1 MTDNTQTST
10 NNDTQVEENKLGD
23 FLQEIQKFRSWFS
36 WVNFLILCFLS
47 GLSSF
52 IYTIIF
58 LDVKMGKALV
68 KASMANEHV
77 SNLTNL
83 YDFFL
88 PPIASMAYTI
98 CFAYAGI
105 VMALHY
111 TYAFFNKDYAKAE
124 PLMKIVGEAGGL
136 ITAAAIT
143 PAAIKSSWGMGIV
156 VGLWI
161 SIPNLG
167 LMEIGQEL
175 LTTYTVILL
184 AIALGFLV
192 GTIALK
198 KNHKFSI
205 TELSIDTN
213 MLTQIISCPKKS
225 KNLAIA
231 ALVCGGLIFIAI
243 QIIQVKSG
251 AESWSSLA
259 KLVEDYCIGE
269 NVCGTCPAKD

>member
-1 MTDNTQTST
+1 MQDNT
-10 NNDTQVEENKLGD
+10 NNPSKGGRHGDMIKLTECLKD
-23 FLQEIQKFRSWFS
+23 IQRFRSWFG
-36 WVNFLILCFLS
+36 WGKFLLLCFFS
-47 GLSSF
+47 GLTSF
-52 IYTIIF
+52 IYAMYF
-58 LDVKMGKALV
+58 LDLKIGNALV

-83 YDFFL
+83 FDIFL

-98 CFAYAGI
+98 CFAYAGTI
-105 VMALHY
+105 VALHY
-111 TYAFFNKDYAKAE
+111 TYRYSSQDYIKAE
-124 PLMKIVGEAGGL
+124 LPMKIIAEAAGL

-143 PAAIKSSWGMGIV
+143 PAAIKSSWGLGIV
-156 VGLWI
+156 IALFK

-167 LMEIGQEL
+167 LKEFGQQALSE
-175 LTTYTVILL
+175 YTVTLL

-198 KNHKFSI
+198 KFHKFSI

-213 MLTQIISCPKKS
+213 MLTQIISCSKKS
-225 KNLAIA
+225 KNLALG
-231 ALVCGGLIFIAI
+231 ALFFGGLIYLVIEAV
-243 QIIQVKSG
+243 QVRDA